1 MCFNRNTFNQHLSA
15 MLHIRPAIKEDIVFI
30 TEIYNDAIKNT
41 VATFDTEIK
50 SVDDRMQWFMQHD
63 EKHPV
68 IIAEINNQVVGWASL
83 SKWSDRC
90 AYDTTVEES
99 VYVHKDFR
107 GRGIGKA
114 LLEIITLEAGN
125 LGVHTILA
133 RITEGNESS
142 IHIHQLM
149 GYDHIGV
156 MRQVGKKFGRFLDVH
171 MMQKMF

>member
-1 MCFNRNTFNQHLSA
+1 
-15 MLHIRPAIKEDIVFI
+15 MLQIRPATLNDINAI
-30 TEIYNDAIKNT
+30 TEIYNEAINNT

-50 SVDDRMQWFMQHD
+50 SVDDRIKWFLNHD

-68 IIAEINNQVVGWASL
+68 IVAEKEHQVVGWASL
-83 SKWSDRC
+83 SKWSDRS

-107 GRGIGKA
+107 GQGIGKS
-114 LLEIITLEAGN
+114 LLEIITLEGGN
-125 LGVHTILA
+125 IGVHTILA

-142 IHIHQLM
+142 IHIHELM
-149 GYDHIGV
+149 GYEHIGV